1 MKIFVIDFEGNIFIE
16 KFENS
21 NILIDFN
28 GIKNYTHK
36 DIKKNT
42 TLAKF
47 PVSFKRYKRA
57 FDNVIEEIKNGNSYL
72 LNLTFPTKIKTNL
85 TLEEIF
91 YKAKAKFKI
100 KFKDEFIS
108 FSPERFVK
116 IENNKIYTYPMKGT
130 IEAHI
135 LNAEEKILNN
145 QKELAEHTM
154 VVDLL
159 RNDLGMIAN
168 NIKVNRFRYIDKI
181 KAGDKELLQVSSE
194 IVGDMPKNWVYN
206 WQELLK
212 TILPAGSITGTP
224 KKKTIDIIREVENY
238 DRGFYTGIFGIIDE
252 KNSYLDSAVIIR
264 YVEKGG
270 VYKSGGGITI
280 DSDLTAEYNEMIDKV
295 YI

>member
-1 MKIFVIDFEGNIFIE
+1 MKISVIDFEGNIFIE

-42 TLAKF
+42 TLTKF

-108 FSPERFVK
+108 FSPER
-116 IENNKIYTYPMKGT
+116 
-130 IEAHI
+130 
-135 LNAEEKILNN
+135 L
-145 QKELAEHTM
+145 
-154 VVDLL
+154 
-159 RNDLGMIAN
+159 
-168 NIKVNRFRYIDKI
+168 
-181 KAGDKELLQVSSE
+181 
-194 IVGDMPKNWVYN
+194 
-206 WQELLK
+206 
-212 TILPAGSITGTP
+212 
-224 KKKTIDIIREVENY
+224 
-238 DRGFYTGIFGIIDE
+238 
-252 KNSYLDSAVIIR
+252 
-264 YVEKGG
+264 
-270 VYKSGGGITI
+270 
-280 DSDLTAEYNEMIDKV
+280 
-295 YI
+295 